1 MQHGLRLVHG
11 HKMSLEA
18 RTPAGI
24 EGEASARRTSKKCRP
39 DASEAR
45 ARTRET
51 TLSDIVGYI
60 TVSRVGPLVQSSR
73 VAHAI
78 IYNYTSP
85 RH

>member
-1 MQHGLRLVHG
+1 MDSDWYTATKCLLKHAPQRESKERL
-11 HKMSLEA
+11 LQEERA
-18 RTPAGI
+18 RNA
-24 EGEASARRTSKKCRP
+24 ARPS

-60 TVSRVGPLVQSSR
+60 TVSRVRPLVQSSR